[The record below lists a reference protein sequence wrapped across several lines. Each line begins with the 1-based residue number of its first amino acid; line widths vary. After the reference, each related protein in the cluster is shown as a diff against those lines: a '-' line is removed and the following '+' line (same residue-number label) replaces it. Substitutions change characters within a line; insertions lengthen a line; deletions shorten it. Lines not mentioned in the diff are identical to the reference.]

1 MNNQIVYEEYV
12 KMSDDIFII
21 DKFNIIRFNLN
32 LLKYDDKGQEYPFH
46 TEYMYNRF
54 DNTNILIRRKF
65 DYYLSIESIYNHNR
79 EFVMIT
85 SDMFMLFKYSLD
97 EVLKW
102 FRDEKY
108 KDLFLINKDGQLKMT
123 THQPQYEIAN
133 LPPRNKKITWRPI
146 ILNENTYNAEIGVS
160 LEYGN
165 IVCNMPIQKFMGLY
179 YTLYNFNMLLSAQMM
194 MAYIGRP
201 YYGYNMVDL
210 TSKDQVEE
218 QPTSQIR
225 TTRRLLNDKNT
236 IEDLI

>member
-1 MNNQIVYEEYV
+1 MNIVYEEYV
-12 KMSDDIFII
+12 KMSDDIFTI
-21 DKFNIIRFNLN
+21 DKFNLIRFNLN

-46 TEYMYNRF
+46 TEYRYHRF
-54 DNTNILIRRKF
+54 DNNNILIRRKF
-65 DYYLSIESIYNHNR
+65 DYYLSIESVYNHNK
-79 EFVMIT
+79 EFIMIT
-85 SDMFMLFKYSLD
+85 ADMFMLFKYSLD

-108 KDLFLINKDGQLKMT
+108 KDLFFISKEGQLKMT
-123 THQPQYEIAN
+123 SPQPQYEITN

-210 TSKDQVEE
+210 TNKELE
-218 QPTSQIR
+218 QKEQSQIR
-225 TTRRLLNDKNT
+225 ATRRLLNEKNN
-236 IEDLI
+236 IDSLI